1 MKTTSQAE
9 DFGFVG
15 RSLPIPGLAK
25 KSYGLVLSSKENY
38 LKKSKIYALAIWL
51 KLNRRKTYFKR
62 H

>member
-1 MKTTSQAE
+1 MVEMKTTSQAE

-38 LKKSKIYALAIWL
+38 LKKKQNLCFSNLI
-51 KLNRRKTYFKR
+51 KTQ
-62 H
+62 